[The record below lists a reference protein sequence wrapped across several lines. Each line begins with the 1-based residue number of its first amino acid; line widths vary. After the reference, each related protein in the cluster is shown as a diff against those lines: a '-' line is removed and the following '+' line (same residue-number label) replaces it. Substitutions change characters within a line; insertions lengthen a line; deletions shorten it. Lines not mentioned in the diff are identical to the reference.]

1 MGGDRLYLRM
11 LPGVAELDLSI
22 YEIILRYCRSRE
34 LFNRSPRR
42 QRCLPEQKKTRQI
55 SHHSSQFQFQKF
67 IVTKKFHRGFRD
79 IYDGYLFTEKVFA
92 PDGDANLFEMVL
104 AQDTYRN

>member
-1 MGGDRLYLRM
+1 MWPSWIYLYMKSFYGIVDLGSYLIGLLDDRD
-11 LPGVAELDLSI
+11 VSQ
-22 YEIILRYCRSRE
+22 
-34 LFNRSPRR
+34 N
-42 QRCLPEQKKTRQI
+42 KKKPRQI